1 MAFRHLTFAAVTALV
16 LVVAA
21 CAPKKITPE
30 AFIADAC
37 TAATLAESS
46 VIGGMEQHTMLAS
59 QLEEHQARLVEMQRM
74 KSRIVTGRMS
84 DEELAQWEPEL
95 LPWEEPEP
103 EPEPVIQAVEQPAA
117 PDMVPADTM
126 ATTEYGAEPDTT
138 AGASEFG
145 AQDESGDD
153 LQDSTYPADTEA
165 ESGEAPDGGDAEA
178 EATDAAGD
186 EPVSPDAATEE
197 STETSEP
204 GESSVDESDAST
216 ESEASVDGAEEDS
229 TPVEEAA
236 P

>member
-145 AQDESGDD
+145 AQDESGDN
-153 LQDSTYPADTEA
+153 LQDDTYPADT
-165 ESGEAPDGGDAEA
+165 EA

>member
-126 ATTEYGAEPDTT
+126 ATTEYGAEPDTA

-145 AQDESGDD
+145 AQDESGYD
-153 LQDSTYPADTEA
+153 LQDDTYPADT
-165 ESGEAPDGGDAEA
+165 EA

-204 GESSVDESDAST
+204 GGSSVDESDAST